1 MATKKYASLESLQI
15 FKENADKIY
24 ATQTSLD
31 EKVSVNRTINGKSLT
46 MDISLLASDVG
57 AATEAHNHNDVYY
70 TEAEVEEKLA
80 EKSNISH
87 SHDDIYYTKET
98 TEIKLADKANLVH
111 NHNDVYY
118 TESEIDAKLAEKS
131 NVSHSHDDV
140 YYIKDDIDGMFDDV
154 YQDAKG
160 YTNKSIKDLA
170 SISDVQSK
178 ISAHNTDTTSHN
190 DIRVLI
196 QELITKLNNFLDVD
210 EETTDQLSEVLTLIN
225 NNKGTLES
233 LTTNK
238 INVSDIID
246 NLTTANSEKVLSAN
260 QGVEIK
266 KLIDALQ
273 IAVNGKANSTHSH
286 TIDDVTNLQ
295 SSLEGKQTTITGA
308 ATTITSNDLETNRA
322 LVSDGDGKVAVSAVT
337 STELSYLDGVTSNV
351 QTQLNGKA
359 STSHNHTTHSQS
371 WMNNTDLNT
380 IKTAGWY
387 AGYTGM
393 TNAPEQTISVMEVLV
408 YSNDWIVQRF
418 IVVNGDE
425 YIRHWHKGTTWT
437 DWAKTLHQGDRIEGD
452 LVSDGFVES
461 RSLRAYSYNF
471 QTAIRETDSWYRIY
485 SSGSNSNGSGEAT
498 CIFTLGRSYN
508 VPQNE
513 NYCFSVS
520 VSYNSDISITQL
532 SGIRGNE
539 HIIDKIR
546 VVHSNSK
553 QYYIDFLLKDYVR
566 NDTRFNH
573 TLYVYGI
580 GSGYFQKPTLVADEL
595 ESGYASYEFETV
607 KGCKS
612 DKGFTGSLSGNA
624 TTATQDASGNVIT
637 STYETKTDATT
648 KLTEAKNYTDTQVSI
663 KAGVKTKGDTYIDG
677 SGNTITCG
685 NGEKFNNYRDIIF
698 MAGNHS
704 DGNIA
709 SGDYSHAEGDKTK
722 ASGYASHAEGCRTTA
737 SGYESHAEGFGNT
750 ASGNY
755 SHAEGLDNSA
765 SGIGSHVEGQNN
777 TVDGSCSHAEGQNNV
792 VSCSYSH
799 VEGENNTVDAFY
811 SHAEGQNNTVRYD
824 YSHVEGQNNTTDGYC
839 SHVEGCNNTAYDYQH
854 VQGHYCNNSY
864 SMKGNG
870 SGTVGTAFIIGN
882 GTSSTELGAS
892 NAFRVTYS
900 GQPYAK
906 SSLTTTGCD
915 YAEFFEWQDLNPNN
929 KDRRGYFVTLDG
941 EQIKI
946 AEPNDYILGIISG
959 LPSVIGNGDESW
971 MGRYVFDEFGDFIYE
986 DFEYTVEV
994 PEEVIEESVD
1004 KETGKVITETKSIM
1018 KTVTKTGKKYKE
1030 NPNYDPS
1037 KEYIQRQDRPEWDCV
1052 GMLGVLSVRDDG
1064 TCKVNGYCNVS
1075 EGGIATASESG
1086 YRVIKRV
1093 NDNIIKVVFK

>member
-15 FKENADKIY
+15 FKENADKLY
-24 ATQTSLD
+24 ATQIDIDELYDAIEKKAGTTHNHAISDIPNLQSSLD

-46 MDISLLASDVG
+46 MDISLSASDVG

-70 TEAEVEEKLA
+70 TETEVEEKLA

-87 SHDDIYYTKET
+87 SHDDVYYTKET
-98 TEIKLADKANLVH
+98 TEIKLAEKADLVH
-111 NHNDVYY
+111 DHNDVYY

-140 YYIKDDIDGMFDDV
+140 YYIKDDIDGMFDDAS
-154 YQDAKG
+154 QNAQS
-160 YTNKSIKDLA
+160 YTNEAIKDLA

-273 IAVNGKANSTHSH
+273 SAVNGKANTSHSH
-286 TIDDVTNLQ
+286 TIGDITNLQ
-295 SSLEGKQTTITGA
+295 TSL
-308 ATTITSNDLETNRA
+308 D
-322 LVSDGDGKVAVSAVT
+322 
-337 STELSYLDGVTSNV
+337 
-351 QTQLNGKA
+351 GKA

-393 TNAPEQTISVMEVLV
+393 TNAPTQQISVMEVLV
-408 YSNDWIVQRF
+408 YSQDWIVQRF
-418 IVVNGDE
+418 IVVNGAE
-425 YIRHWHKGTTWT
+425 YIRHWHDGTSWT

-461 RSLRAYSYNF
+461 RSLRAYSYNC

-485 SSGSNSNGSGEAT
+485 SSGSNSNGSGETT

-508 VPQNE
+508 LPQNE

-573 TLYVYGI
+573 NLYVYGI

-595 ESGYASYEFETV
+595 DSGYASYEFETV

-663 KAGVKTKGDTYIDG
+663 KAGVKTKGDTYIDALG
-677 SGNTITCG
+677 DTITCG
-685 NGEKFNNYRDIIF
+685 NGEKFNNYQSIVF
-698 MAGNHS
+698 MSGEHS
-704 DGNIA
+704 AGNIA
-709 SGDYSHAEGDKTK
+709 SGDFSHAEGDKTI
-722 ASGYASHAEGCRTTA
+722 ASGYASHAEGCRALA
-737 SGYESHAEGFGNT
+737 SGYQSHAEGYGNR
-750 ASGNY
+750 AIGHY
-755 SHAEGLDNSA
+755 SHAEGNSNVA
-765 SGIGSHVEGQNN
+765 IGVSSHAEGYGNR
-777 TVDGSCSHAEGQNNV
+777 VDGKHSHAEGYGTCAYGDCSHAEG
-792 VSCSYSH
+792 Y
-799 VEGENNTVDAFY
+799 GTWAK
-811 SHAEGQNNTVRYD
+811 A
-824 YSHVEGQNNTTDGYC
+824 
-839 SHVEGCNNTAYDYQH
+839 YQH
-854 VQGHYCNNSY
+854 VQGHYNY
-864 SMKGNG
+864 GGIDEGG
-870 SGTVGTAFIIGN
+870 SSSGVTGTAFMIGN
-882 GTSSTELGAS
+882 GVDDYDVS
-892 NAFRVTYS
+892 NAFRVTYA

-929 KDRRGYFVTLDG
+929 DDRRGYFVTLDG
-941 EQIKI
+941 EKIKI

-994 PEEVIEESVD
+994 PEEITEESID
-1004 KETGKVITETKSIM
+1004 EETGNVVTETKVVT

-1030 NPNYDPS
+1030 NPDYDPS
-1037 KEYIQRQDRPEWDCV
+1037 QKYIQRQDRPEWDCV

-1064 TCKVNGYCNVS
+1064 TCKVNGYCKVS
-1075 EGGIATASESG
+1075 EGGIATTSENG

-1093 NDNIIKVVFK
+1093 NENIVKVVFR